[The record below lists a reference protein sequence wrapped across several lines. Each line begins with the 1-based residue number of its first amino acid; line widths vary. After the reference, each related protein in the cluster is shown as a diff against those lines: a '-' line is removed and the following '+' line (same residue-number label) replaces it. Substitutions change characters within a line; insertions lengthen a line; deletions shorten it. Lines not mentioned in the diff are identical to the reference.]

1 MSARHSGRVS
11 YIAPDGSFGEI
22 AVPGMVDIAV
32 DGAALRVAR
41 ADALGVTVDF
51 SFGVRADGTSGAVDV
66 TTRGRLE

>member
-32 DGAALRVAR
+32 DGAALRAAR
-41 ADALGVTVDF
+41 ADAIGVTVDF
-51 SFGVRADGTSGAVDV
+51 SIGVGY
-66 TTRGRLE
+66 RLSP